1 MTTKTFRIISSAG
14 QDMGTYTAE
23 TPAEALDAM
32 ARDAGYASAEEAAEV
47 AGPFEG
53 TVEVVDAAYGHTFAA
68 WLAAAGRTDS
78 ASEYDLRAAWR
89 AGEDP
94 TEYQR

>member
-1 MTTKTFRIISSAG
+1 VRVVAIGRIETGRSPGAG
-14 QDMGTYTAE
+14 NWCRAKLEPADWDDCPEGDEHPSCAGIDDQDDQDT
-23 TPAEALDAM
+23 
-32 ARDAGYASAEEAAEV
+32 
-47 AGPFEG
+47 
-53 TVEVVDAAYGHTFAA
+53 AYGYTFAD

-94 TEYQR
+94 AEYARWSNRG

>member
-1 MTTKTFRIISSAG
+1 MPNTNRPQSES
-14 QDMGTYTAE
+14 E
-23 TPAEALDAM
+23 
-32 ARDAGYASAEEAAEV
+32 
-47 AGPFEG
+47 
-53 TVEVVDAAYGHTFAA
+53 AYGLTFSK

-94 TEYQR
+94 AEYRADDKVQS